1 MTTYEEKLIVAK
13 DNLLFAMTYMA
24 EYMTRFHTVKSYLSI
39 RQNGKALQ
47 GIMDA
52 NPAVK
57 EYYTEYTEEE
67 KIEKLFDSNT
77 DIKAC
82 WQRLNLF
89 PYYRNNK
96 EFDLR
101 TLDNVGTLDIIKN
114 APTYAGLYFIGQV
127 TYNKADKQIYC
138 WVKVGKSTCIQSRM
152 NGYKTALTMFDTF
165 DFLQVDKNSLS
176 AKETTYHI
184 LLKQMAIAECALNDE
199 WFLVD
204 SDTYDKMQQ
213 LGFAIFEK

>member
-1 MTTYEEKLIVAK
+1 MTAYQERLTVAK
-13 DNLLFAMTYMA
+13 DSLLFAMTYME
-24 EYMTRFHTVKSYLSI
+24 EYMTRFHNVKSSLAI
-39 RQNGKALQ
+39 RQNAAALYN
-47 GIMDA
+47 IMDA

-67 KIEKLFDSNT
+67 KIERMFN
-77 DIKAC
+77 C
-82 WQRLNLF
+82 HGECMQEWQRLNAF
-89 PYYRNNK
+89 PYYRNDK
-96 EFDLR
+96 KFDLP
-101 TLDNVGTLDIIKN
+101 TLDNVGTLDKIKN

-127 TYNKADKQIYC
+127 TYNRADKQIYC
-138 WVKVGKSTCIQSRM
+138 WVKIGKSTCIQSRM

-165 DFLQVDKNSLS
+165 GFLQVDKHSLS
-176 AKETTYHI
+176 AKELTYHI